1 MLIRPLSLLVLL
13 AGALFGCTSTRP
25 YVADDFDNGVETPL
39 PPDSMRTYQVF
50 LLGNTGGSTP
60 DDAPVLRLLQPHLEA
75 ADTNSALVFLGDNLF
90 DKGLPDSA
98 QAGRDEAEARLRAYH
113 QRLQDFRGR
122 LIFVPGDQDWQSGS
136 KSGIEAVNRQ
146 EAFLEALFPDRNV
159 FLPDFGFGGPVE
171 IDLTEHLTLVALDT
185 QWWLHPHD
193 KPYGDAGDYDLYEDG
208 DLLVQLDDVIK
219 RNRQHHL
226 LVVGHHPLYT
236 NGEYAGFVPARD
248 HVFPLPLVGSIK
260 PLYRRY
266 IGQRQDLAHERYRSL
281 RRQFEPLFGQHEN
294 LIYAAAHDH
303 SLQYFPVAGQH
314 YLVSGAG
321 SQADPV
327 AAGHGAAFTA
337 GQLGWMAL
345 HYYHDGSVWLEA
357 HATGEGET
365 TRVLFRTQLAE
376 PDPERIDLELPAAQ
390 ATNHLDYTDST
401 AVVQPNPEAQ
411 AGALR
416 RFFLG
421 DLHRDAWTASVRVPY
436 IDLGTEAGGL
446 TPEKRGGGLQTTS
459 LRLEGADGKEYVLRA
474 TKKEPERA
482 LRAAFRNTIVESIS
496 RDQAAVQHP
505 FGAYLVP
512 PLADAVGVYH
522 TNPKPV
528 YLPKDPRLGIYQ
540 ETIGGQLMLFEE
552 RPDDDQSDAP
562 YFGNSSEVV
571 GSPEM
576 LREVTADNDHRV
588 DQRMFARARLFD
600 MLLSDWDRH
609 ADQWR
614 WATFEPYELD
624 ATLTGEAREQGKIY
638 QPIPRDRDAAFNWLD
653 GLFSA
658 PVKMVT
664 KYQDFRPTYGN
675 LKGLTRN
682 AWELDH
688 RFLADLDRDDWITIA
703 DSMKAALTDEIIEDA
718 VRRWPDVF
726 FEQKGERF
734 IEILKARRDKLPRVA
749 EKFYL
754 LHARSVD
761 IVGSHKHERFAVR
774 RLNDDETEVVMYKTS
789 KEGEIRK
796 EIYRRT
802 FHRNETQEILL
813 YGFGGNDTFEV
824 TGEVNNGILIAA
836 IGGPGE
842 DTFIDQSKVGGWG
855 KKTRFYDTEDNNDFS
870 PGPETRVLRADTP
883 DINRYDPTLRYNVLA
898 PIPVF
903 GSDGDNGLIF
913 GAGIRAVRHG
923 LRKEPY
929 ATAHLLTAS
938 YAIGANA
945 FAAAYHRHRVAD
957 YGGWDRTLDATWKG
971 PNSIRNFFG
980 FGNETVNQEDRL
992 GATYNQ
998 TRLMQFTLAPGL
1010 EKTVATGITLR
1021 LGPHLEVSE
1030 VQRDAGRI
1038 LGQVAFSAQT
1048 FAAQWFG
1055 GVRAGVDLGSAD
1067 RAVNPRQGLRWTNHA
1082 TINTGLRNTDDTF
1095 ASVGSEAV
1103 FYLSPV
1109 LRPQITLAARVGAA
1123 HTVGDFPYF
1132 YANTLGGTANLR
1144 GFRNHRF
1151 AGRTSTFQNIELRLG
1166 LLNFSTY
1173 VALGE
1178 VGLLGFFDNG
1188 RVWADDLP
1196 SNEWHQGYGGG
1207 VWFTFFNR
1215 LVLTG
1220 TYGLSEDEQSLTIGT
1235 GFLY

>member
-1 MLIRPLSLLVLL
+1 MAEDI
-13 AGALFGCTSTRP
+13 
-25 YVADDFDNGVETPL
+25 DNGSETL
-39 PPDSMRTYQVF
+39 PPDSTRTYQVF
-50 LLGNTGGSTP
+50 LLGNTGGNTP
-60 DDAPVLRLLQPHLEA
+60 DDAPVLQLLQPHLNA
-75 ADTNSALVFLGDNLF
+75 ADTNSTLVFLGDNLF
-90 DKGLPDSA
+90 GKGLPDSA
-98 QAGRDEAEARLRAYH
+98 QTGRAEAEARLRAYH
-113 QRLQDFRGR
+113 DQLQNFPGR
-122 LIFVPGDQDWQSGS
+122 IVFVPGDQDWQSGG
-136 KSGIEAVNRQ
+136 KKGLNAVNRQ
-146 EAFLEALFPDRNV
+146 EAFLETLFPDRNV
-159 FLPDFGFGGPVE
+159 FLPDFGFGGPIE
-171 IDLTEHLTLVALDT
+171 IDLTEHLTLVVLDT
-185 QWWLHPHD
+185 QWWLHPYD
-193 KPYGDAGDYDLYEDG
+193 KSYGDAGEYDLDEDG

-219 RNRQHHL
+219 DNRQNHL
-226 LVVGHHPLYT
+226 LVVGHHPLFS
-236 NGEYAGFVPARD
+236 NGEHAGFVPAHD
-248 HVFPLPLVGSIK
+248 HLLPLPLIESIK
-260 PLYRRY
+260 HLYRRY

-281 RRQFEPLFGQHEN
+281 RRQLKPLFEQHEN

-303 SLQYFPVAGQH
+303 SLQYFPVEEQH

-321 SQADPV
+321 SQANPV
-327 AAGHGAAFTA
+327 AAGHGAAFTT
-337 GQLGWMAL
+337 GQLGWMTL
-345 HYYHDGSVWLEA
+345 HYYDDGSVWLEA
-357 HATGEGET
+357 HVTDEGNPA
-365 TRVLFRTQLAE
+365 RVFFRTQLAE
-376 PDPERIDLELPAAQ
+376 PDPERIDLELPP
-390 ATNHLDYTDST
+390 ATTTTYPDYSDST
-401 AVVQPNPEAQ
+401 AVVKPNPDAQ

-446 TPEKRGGGLQTTS
+446 TPVKRGGGLQTTS
-459 LRLEGADGKEYVLRA
+459 LRLEGADGKEYVLRSV
-474 TKKEPERA
+474 KKDPAKA
-482 LRAAFRNTIVESIS
+482 LPDDFRNTIAKSIT
-496 RDQAAVQHP
+496 RDLAAAQHP
-505 FGAYLVP
+505 FGAYIVP
-512 PLADAVGVYH
+512 PLADAVGVHH
-522 TNPKPV
+522 TNPRPV
-528 YLPKDPRLGIYQ
+528 YLPNDPRLGIYQ

-576 LREVTADNDHRV
+576 FRKVTDDNDHRV

-624 ATLTGEAREQGKIY
+624 STLVGEAREQGKIY
-638 QPIPRDRDAAFNWLD
+638 QPIPRDRDAAFNWFD
-653 GLFSA
+653 GFFSVPA
-658 PVKMVT
+658 KAFT
-664 KYQDFRPTYGN
+664 KYQDFRKDYGN
-675 LKGLTRN
+675 LRGLTTH

-688 RFLADLDRDDWITIA
+688 RFLADLDRTDWIAIA

-718 VRRWPDVF
+718 VRRWPEVF
-726 FEQKGERF
+726 FEQKGKQF
-734 IEILKARRDKLPRVA
+734 IEILKIRRDKLPRVA
-749 EKFYL
+749 EKFYK

-761 IVGSHKHERFAVR
+761 IVGSHKHERFEVR

-789 KEGEIRK
+789 KEGEIRR

-802 FHRNETQEILL
+802 FHRNETREILL

-824 TGEVNNGILIAA
+824 TGKVNDGILIAA

-842 DTFIDQSKVGGWG
+842 DTFIDQSKVSGWG
-855 KKTRFYDTEDNNDFS
+855 KKTRFYDTKDDNDFS
-870 PGPETRVLRADTP
+870 PSPETRVLRSDTP

-898 PIPVF
+898 PTPVF

-957 YGGWDRTLDATWKG
+957 FGGWDRTLDVTWKG

-980 FGNETVNQEDRL
+980 FGNETVNEEDRL

-998 TRLMQFTLAPGL
+998 TRLMQFTFTPRLEKIVANGITVRFGPRLETDQVQPDRDRLIGQFVNSRPPSFDQQWRVGL
-1010 EKTVATGITLR
+1010 EAG
-1021 LGPHLEVSE
+1021 LELAS
-1030 VQRDAGRI
+1030 
-1038 LGQVAFSAQT
+1038 
-1048 FAAQWFG
+1048 
-1055 GVRAGVDLGSAD
+1055 VD
-1067 RAVNPRQGLRWTNHA
+1067 RTVNPRQGLRWTNHTA
-1082 TINTGLRNTDDTF
+1082 IHTGLGNTDDRFLTL
-1095 ASVGSEAV
+1095 SSEAV
-1103 FYLSPV
+1103 LYVSPL
-1109 LRPQITLAARVGAA
+1109 LRPQITLAVRAGVA
-1123 HTVGDFPYF
+1123 HLIGDTFPYF
-1132 YANTLGGTANLR
+1132 YASTLGGSDNLR

-1151 AGRTSTFQNIELRLG
+1151 AGRTSTFQNVELRLG

-1220 TYGLSEDEQSLTIGT
+1220 TYGLSDDEQS
-1235 GFLY
+1235 